1 MVKTLRKFEKG
12 GFGYEVTKSYVE
24 FYTIGNDNMKL
35 RFGMTSQIYP
45 ICLTHIQNAND
56 NTDITLLQMAAMMLF
71 MGNEYSKG
79 QEFTKIA
86 LEYLEKFSKE
96 VDAKSKVASSAIT
109 DEEDE
114 ANLNF
119 VKDAYAKQKFSR
131 AERRRMER
139 LNK

>member
-1 MVKTLRKFEKG
+1 MKTIRKFEKG

-45 ICLTHIQNAND
+45 ICLSHIQNAND
-56 NTDITLLQMAAMMLF
+56 NTDMTLLQMAAMMLF

-86 LEYLEKFSKE
+86 LEYLKKFSEE
-96 VDAKSKVASSAIT
+96 VESNSKANASAIT

-119 VKDAYAKQKFSR
+119 VKDAYAKQNLNR
-131 AERRRMER
+131 AERRRMKR